1 MFEAYKNLNSKEAI
15 YVLRQTAMIAHLF
28 RRQPDDTK
36 ESARKSFFMGYAI
49 GYKVAQARTLRMLE
63 PEMRE
68 LKRVLSD
75 DDEILLPDW
84 W

>member
-1 MFEAYKNLNSKEAI
+1 MFEAYRGLNSKEAI

-28 RRQPDDTK
+28 RRQPDKTK
-36 ESARKSFFMGYAI
+36 ESSRKSFFMGYAI

-63 PEMRE
+63 PEMRALE
-68 LKRVLSD
+68 RTLND
-75 DDEILLPDW
+75 TDEILLPEW